1 MKKYS
6 DMSKEELLT
15 LKAQLDKE
23 FADIKA
29 QGLALDMS
37 RGKPAADQLNLSM
50 ELMDVLGD
58 RPLTVCRELTKKYE
72 EAFQTTFSEL
82 IEKYSNTD
90 IKGEFV
96 LVIAGKPEEELIEE
110 KRRQWEKISVQE
122 HVEYYVNQGRDKKE
136 AMRLAAKDRGVSK
149 RDIYNECNR

>member
-1 MKKYS
+1 MYQ
-6 DMSKEELLT
+6 D
-15 LKAQLDKE
+15 
-23 FADIKA
+23 
-29 QGLALDMS
+29 
-37 RGKPAADQLNLSM
+37 
-50 ELMDVLGD
+50 D

-110 KRRQWEKISVQE
+110 KRRQWEKMSVQE

-136 AMRLAAKDRGVSK
+136 AMKLAAKDRGVSK
-149 RDIYNECNR
+149 RDIYNE